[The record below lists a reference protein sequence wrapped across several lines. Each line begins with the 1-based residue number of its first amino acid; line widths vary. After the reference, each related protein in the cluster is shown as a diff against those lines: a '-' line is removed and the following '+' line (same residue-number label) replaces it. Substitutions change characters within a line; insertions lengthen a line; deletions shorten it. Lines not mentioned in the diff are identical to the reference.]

1 MNISEIPLS
10 PDNQQFSINLAGTTY
25 QMRILWRSPCWYLD
39 LMLSD
44 HTPVAMALPLLFGTD
59 LLAQYASAGLGFSLV
74 VGSDSAEPGDPTQTD
89 LGITSHL
96 YVITE

>member
-10 PDNQQFSINLAGTTY
+10 PDNQQFAINLAGTTY
-25 QMRILWRSPCWYLD
+25 QIRIIWRDPCWCLD

-44 HTPVAMALPLLFGTD
+44 QTPVATAIPLLFGAD
-59 LLAQYASAGLGFSLV
+59 LVAQYASLGLGFSLV
-74 VGSDSAEPGDPTQTD
+74 VGSDNAEPGDPTQTD
-89 LGITSHL
+89 LGINTHL